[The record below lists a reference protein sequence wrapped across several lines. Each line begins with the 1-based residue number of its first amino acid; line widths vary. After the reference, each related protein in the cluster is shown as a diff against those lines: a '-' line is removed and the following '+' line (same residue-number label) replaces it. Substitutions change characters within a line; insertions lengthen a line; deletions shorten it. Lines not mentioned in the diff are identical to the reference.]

1 MRARRIA
8 GALLL
13 LVALLSAQEATE
25 YVSPPENLPREV
37 GPQPVAFSHKA
48 HSGAGMNC
56 QDCHVNVK
64 RKAEAGL
71 PGLRDCMI
79 CHTTI
84 AVDRPEVQ
92 KLTMLTQQRM
102 KVQWTRVYEVP
113 EFVFF
118 NHKKHMAA
126 DLECVQCHGPV
137 ETREVLAQ
145 EISVSMTACMN
156 CHAERGVANH
166 CYFCHDLGQ

>member
-1 MRARRIA
+1 
-8 GALLL
+8 
-13 LVALLSAQEATE
+13 
-25 YVSPPENLPREV
+25 
-37 GPQPVAFSHKA
+37 
-48 HSGAGMNC
+48 
-56 QDCHVNVK
+56 
-64 RKAEAGL
+64 
-71 PGLRDCMI
+71 
-79 CHTTI
+79 
-84 AVDRPEVQ
+84 
-92 KLTMLTQQRM
+92 M
-102 KVQWTRVYEVP
+102 KVDWVRVYEVP